1 MRAVKKA
8 RIFITEN
15 SSHPSALTLS
25 RLILALE
32 SEANFPIGDI
42 YTLDF
47 ETFKLAIGI
56 LKDWRIDRYYAGKGK
71 LFAISLE
78 VAEMQASLQ
87 GAAPEAHRSI

>member
-8 RIFITEN
+8 RLFITQN
-15 SSHPSALTLS
+15 PSNPSAQTLS

-47 ETFKLAIGI
+47 DTFKLAIAI
-56 LKDWRIDRYYAGKGK
+56 LKEWRLDRYYVGKGK

-78 VAEMQASLQ
+78 VAELNASTEHNI
-87 GAAPEAHRSI
+87 ASPRI